1 MSTRSG
7 PIDERLAAVRTDP
20 SQQRWLVAVGALVGL
35 SLATIHRVGFVV
47 GGALVALPQSSVRR
61 GLLAGFAFG
70 AFAWLIFL
78 GWLARN
84 WTLGTCPTLGELMAL
99 STAISILGGLLG
111 GLARSVL

>member
-1 MSTRSG
+1 MSTRFG

-35 SLATIHRVGFVV
+35 SFATIHWVGFVV

-70 AFAWLIFL
+70 VFAWLVFL
-78 GWLARN
+78 GWLALN
-84 WTLGTCPTLGELMAL
+84 GTLGTYPTLGELMAL
-99 STAISILGGLLG
+99 STAIPILGGLLG
-111 GLARSVL
+111 GLARGVL